1 MKTIDFKKRSEDIE
15 IAGVV
20 YSVEVSNYEFIK
32 QAKSFVIELEASKN
46 KMMETEDIDDMLA
59 CIKKLVDFVLKDYD
73 RIWEAAGHD
82 IYNML
87 DVAVA
92 LSEVISSG
100 LEYKMGKYL

>member
-1 MKTIDFKKRSEDIE
+1 MRTIDFKKRSEDIE

-20 YSVEVSNYEFIK
+20 YSIEVSNYEFFK
-32 QAKSFVIELEASKN
+32 QAKTFVVDLDNAKN
-46 KMMETEDIDDMLA
+46 KMMETEDIDDMLL
-59 CIKKLVDFVLKDYD
+59 CIKKLVDFTLHDYD

-92 LSEVISSG
+92 ISEVVSSG